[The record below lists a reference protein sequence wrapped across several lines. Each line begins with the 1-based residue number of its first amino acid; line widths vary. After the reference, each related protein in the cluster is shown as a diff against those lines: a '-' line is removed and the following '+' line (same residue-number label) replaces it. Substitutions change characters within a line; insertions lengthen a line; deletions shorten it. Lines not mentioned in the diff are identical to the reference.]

1 MFPEFFTTLLAY
13 SLLGA
18 VLFMITAG
26 MLFWPMVALRAAR
39 LGLRRLSVLTR
50 HRIAPFHWA
59 GSYAG
64 LFQRPAPSGMSCLG
78 GGHFVHR

>member
-18 VLFMITAG
+18 FLFMITAG
-26 MLFWPMVALRAAR
+26 MLFWPIVALRAAR

-50 HRIAPFHWA
+50 HRQNDQLPRSIEPEDMPGFSNA
-59 GSYAG
+59 
-64 LFQRPAPSGMSCLG
+64 QRLPA
-78 GGHFVHR
+78 